1 MRIAHVTDCYL
12 PRTGGIELQ
21 VRDLADQQRRA
32 GHDVTVLTSTQGD
45 PADGVRRL
53 TRDELPEV
61 LRGFE
66 AVHAHFSLGSPFA
79 WTGARTGSELG
90 RPTVITMHSVPP
102 PGPLLWAVGLATGC
116 RGWRVRWT
124 AVSEVAAAPLRIMLP
139 GREIA
144 VLHNG
149 IDPSAWKIPASRPSR
164 IDELVVVSVM
174 RLTQRKRPVP
184 LVRMLD
190 RVRADLPAELRLRA
204 VVVGDGPQRG
214 TVQRALRSRGMN
226 TWVDLPGLLTRAE
239 IRDLYMRADL
249 YLAPAKL
256 ESFGIAALEAR
267 CAGVPVVA
275 MACGGVGEFVRDGLE
290 GRLVGSDSEM
300 ARVAVRLLSSP
311 DELDSLRVHNSGTLP
326 PMTWDRVLDRSL
338 QAYGPRLETARP
350 GRHAVGRHAL
360 GRTSSAREAITR
372 RARAG

>member
-1 MRIAHVTDCYL
+1 VRIAHVTDCYL

-32 GHDVTVLTSTQGD
+32 GHDVTVFTPTEGD
-45 PADGVRRL
+45 PAVGVRRL
-53 TRDELPEV
+53 TRDELPAV
-61 LRGFE
+61 LRGFD
-66 AVHAHFSLGSPFA
+66 AVHAHLSLYSPFA
-79 WTGARTGSELG
+79 WTGAWTGSELG

-116 RGWRVRWT
+116 RRWNVRWT
-124 AVSEVAAAPLRIMLP
+124 AVSEVAAAPLRRMLP

-149 IDPSAWKIPASRPSR
+149 IDPSAWKVPTSRPSR

-174 RLTQRKRPVP
+174 RLAQRKRPVP

-204 VVVGDGPQRG
+204 VLVGDGPQRG
-214 TVQRALRSRGMN
+214 AVQRALRSRGMDA
-226 TWVDLPGLLTRAE
+226 WVDLPGRLTRAE
-239 IRDLYMRADL
+239 IRDLYVRADL
-249 YLAPAKL
+249 YLAPAKM

-275 MACGGVGEFVRDGLE
+275 MACGGVGEFVRDGRE
-290 GRLVGSDSEM
+290 GHLVGSDAEM
-300 ARVAVRLLSSP
+300 ARVAVRLLSCP

-338 QAYGPRLETARP
+338 QAYRPRLEKARP
-350 GRHAVGRHAL
+350 GRHAL